1 MKIHNASTLGFATRS
16 AASAEPS
23 QTTNPAAPAFSATDV
38 QWVTLRR
45 ADELVQVRAIGARS
59 DGSFLGEV
67 FGLDAETPLESDG
80 IRMGDQIAFQPE
92 HVFAFER
99 TRRTSSA
106 EGREDAAEER
116 LRQADRLKA
125 QFIATLS
132 QQGPSPFAPIL
143 STIHFLQAK
152 APHDLKFAVDLLERQ
167 AGQIKRLV
175 NDLLDLS
182 RIQNGTLQVK
192 RRRVDLAWVLHSAIE
207 DVRPLFDEKRQHF
220 TDRYPQQRIELE
232 ADSARLA
239 EAVANL
245 LSNASK
251 YTPVEGH
258 IELSIERHPE
268 ELLIKVSDS
277 GVGIPE
283 SLRDR
288 IFEPFVQGDAGN
300 ERREGLGIGLA
311 LVKSIV
317 QLHGGRIELKSEG
330 PGKGSEFVVRL
341 PTGKPAAPQ

>member
-16 AASAEPS
+16 ASSAEPS
-23 QTTNPAAPAFSATDV
+23 QTTDPASPAFAASDV
-38 QWVTLRR
+38 QWVTLKRG
-45 ADELVQVRAIGARS
+45 DGLVLVRAIGARPE
-59 DGSFLGEV
+59 GSFVGEV
-67 FGLDAETPLESDG
+67 FGLDAETPLETDG
-80 IRMGDQIAFQPE
+80 IRLGDQIAFKAD

-99 TRRTSSA
+99 AGTTISA
-106 EGREDAAEER
+106 EVHEHAAEER
-116 LRQADRLKA
+116 LRQADHLKA

-132 QQGPSPFAPIL
+132 QQGPNPFAPIL
-143 STIHFLQAK
+143 STIRFLQAK
-152 APHDLKFAVDLLERQ
+152 APQDLKFAVDLLERQ

-207 DVRPLFDEKRQHF
+207 DARPLFDEKRQHF
-220 TDRYPQQRIELE
+220 TDNYPQQRIEVE
-232 ADSARLA
+232 ADSVRLA

-251 YTPVEGH
+251 YTPAGGH

-268 ELLIKVSDS
+268 ELLIKVADS
-277 GVGIPE
+277 GIGIPE

-288 IFEPFVQGDAGN
+288 IFEPFVQGDTGSETRA
-300 ERREGLGIGLA
+300 GLGIGLA

-317 QLHGGRIELKSEG
+317 QLHGGRIEVKSEG

-341 PTGKPAAPQ
+341 PTGKSVALQ